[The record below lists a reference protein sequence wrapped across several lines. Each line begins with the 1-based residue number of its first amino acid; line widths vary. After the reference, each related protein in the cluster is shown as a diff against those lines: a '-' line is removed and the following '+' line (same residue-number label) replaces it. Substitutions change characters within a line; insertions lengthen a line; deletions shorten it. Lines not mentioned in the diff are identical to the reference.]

1 MKLTSKIFL
10 TLTLLLLFSAT
21 AAAQAAHSVWSDH
34 PLAVTDWQ
42 THIGYNTFIRG
53 NAAMSWTEGTLSAYV
68 RAVAVVTP
76 QLRYEFILVRAV
88 GTTAETINGLYDVK
102 RNGILVCH
110 NCVGKAYGLNQP
122 ATGSNYFK
130 IYVGTPGGYA
140 ERWHYSGYITSRF
153 DF

>member
-1 MKLTSKIFL
+1 MKPTSKMFL
-10 TLTLLLLFSAT
+10 ALTLLFLFST
-21 AAAQAAHSVWSDH
+21 TVAAQAAHSVWSDH
-34 PLAVTDWQ
+34 PLAVNDWQ

-53 NAAMSWTEGTLSAYV
+53 NAAMSWTEGTVSAYV
-68 RAVAVVTP
+68 RAVAVVNP

-88 GTTAETINGLYDVK
+88 STTAESINGLYDVK
-102 RNGILVCH
+102 RNGVLVCH

-122 ATGSNYFK
+122 ATGANYFK
-130 IYVGTPGGYA
+130 IYVGTPVAYA